1 MAEDYKPQV
10 RSLIDSD
17 NPDIVGW
24 HSTSVESIL
33 EAAKTGKL
41 PGYDEKHTD
50 DPDSSIKGLLLF
62 TPLREQFE
70 GTEFYAKLVEVDEDD
85 MFSAQEMYAQTKAF
99 VHYLVKELGFMPQQ
113 TDLVNLSCYDTP
125 IENETVADDIDA
137 LIQESAGYD
146 IKEERVRQIIN
157 SGINKLQQHFWRDR
171 MNFAKR
177 GGPWK

>member
-70 GTEFYAKLVEVDEDD
+70 GMAMDGSMNYSNFMSSVHSKLYYAGGQL
-85 MFSAQEMYAQTKAF
+85 
-99 VHYLVKELGFMPQQ
+99 PPN
-113 TDLVNLSCYDTP
+113 NLLNP
-125 IENETVADDIDA
+125 FAWA
-137 LIQESAGYD
+137 KFIQA
-146 IKEERVRQIIN
+146 
-157 SGINKLQQHFWRDR
+157 WRDG
-171 MNFAKR
+171 NLEY
-177 GGPWK
+177 